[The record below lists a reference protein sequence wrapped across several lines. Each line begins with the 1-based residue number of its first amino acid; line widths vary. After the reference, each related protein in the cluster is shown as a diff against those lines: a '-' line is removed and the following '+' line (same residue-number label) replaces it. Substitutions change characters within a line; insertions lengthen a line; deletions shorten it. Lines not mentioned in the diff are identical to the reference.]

1 MINVKYVCSAFPQ
14 RLIPAKVVIDPTDM
28 CRKNPSW
35 VSGYMGLCQ
44 NSFFISVYF
53 QQFQFFFH
61 YIIITIIL
69 PIIISLIIITLINI
83 FIFITTIYHH
93 HLLVSSFINILV
105 YFSYYSVVIIIF
117 ICFICYLF
125 WYYVLAFYC

>member
-1 MINVKYVCSAFPQ
+1 MCVLCFPPKTYTCKSSNRPNWHVQ
-14 RLIPAKVVIDPTDM
+14 KKPIMGEWIYGIMPKQFFYFSLFSTIP
-28 CRKNPSW
+28 
-35 VSGYMGLCQ
+35 G
-44 NSFFISVYF
+44 
-53 QQFQFFFH
+53 FFH

-83 FIFITTIYHH
+83 FIFITIICHY
-93 HLLVSSFINILV
+93 HLLLSSFINILV